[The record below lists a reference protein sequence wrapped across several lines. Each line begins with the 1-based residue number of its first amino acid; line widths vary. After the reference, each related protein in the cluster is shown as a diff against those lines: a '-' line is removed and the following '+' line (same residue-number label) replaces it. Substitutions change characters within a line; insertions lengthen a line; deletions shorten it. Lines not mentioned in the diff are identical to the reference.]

1 MKFQTWSVVKNYDAV
16 DADARILDN
25 GVEAEF
31 VSNPLFIG
39 QIQEPDLT
47 VSRVACGVRFGY
59 ESQLGDGVSMQI
71 VCTILDREGKPLF
84 RVHAN
89 AGETVLAPEGAAY
102 AELDLCMFGF
112 TGGAGRVTDVFM
124 EKLGGYSP
132 KKVKLAAIMVAG
144 DEEPSIEG
152 NIRLCAQRIDAA
164 AAEGADLA
172 LLPETYNTRGVKGL
186 ALGKGQPA

>member
-25 GVEAEF
+25 GAEAEL
-31 VSNPLFIG
+31 N
-39 QIQEPDLT
+39 LT
-47 VSRVACGVRFGY
+47 HYSLARFKARLDSVEGGMRYRFGY

-89 AGETVLAPEGAAY
+89 AGETVLAPEGAAC

-124 EKLGGYSP
+124 EKLRLSWSRAMKNPLSREIFASARSGSTLRLRRALIWRSCLKHTTP
-132 KKVKLAAIMVAG
+132 AA
-144 DEEPSIEG
+144 S
-152 NIRLCAQRIDAA
+152 
-164 AAEGADLA
+164 
-172 LLPETYNTRGVKGL
+172 RGS
-186 ALGKGQPA
+186 ALGKGQPAWTSLQ